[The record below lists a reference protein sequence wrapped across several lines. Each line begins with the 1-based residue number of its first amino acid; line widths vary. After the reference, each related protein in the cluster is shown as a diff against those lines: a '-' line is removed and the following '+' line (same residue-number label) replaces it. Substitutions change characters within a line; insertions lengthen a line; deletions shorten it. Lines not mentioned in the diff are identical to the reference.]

1 MITDLLRWRHH
12 NITVR
17 GPSTAS
23 TAVCVVADPRLPRT
37 VSATAAAGPPAMR
50 DGTGGGR
57 RGGAATKR
65 RRWPGARRA
74 ARLRRFA
81 ALGAELRV
89 RHAAAVARPKRGVAF
104 EYRGRIRVPPTRLRV
119 RVWLRA
125 GSVFFSH
132 GHSCRLRARSAGLV
146 TAPAPGHGPGRR
158 NQRLFA

>member
-81 ALGAELRV
+81 ALGAESRI
-89 RHAAAVARPKRGVAF
+89 RHAAAVTWG
-104 EYRGRIRVPPTRLRV
+104 GNRVPRPDPSSSDSAPSPSLAQGWV
-119 RVWLRA
+119 RFFQSRSQLSSASQVGWACHSSRAWPRA
-125 GSVFFSH
+125 GS
-132 GHSCRLRARSAGLV
+132 
-146 TAPAPGHGPGRR
+146 P
-158 NQRLFA
+158 